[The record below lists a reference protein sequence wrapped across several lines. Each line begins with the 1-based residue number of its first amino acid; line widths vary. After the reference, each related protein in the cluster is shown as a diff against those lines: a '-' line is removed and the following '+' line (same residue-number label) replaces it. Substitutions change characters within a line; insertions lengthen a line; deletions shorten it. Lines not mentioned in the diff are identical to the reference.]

1 MPLSDQQIRALL
13 VACHETQSHELNCE
27 EFLAAMAGYAEARA
41 EGRELAPALAAVAA
55 HERLCINCRE
65 ELRALVQILTG
76 DPPKQR
82 TADA

>member
-27 EFLAAMAGYAEARA
+27 EFLMAMAGYAEARA
-41 EGRELAPALAAVAA
+41 EGREPPPALAAVAA

-76 DPPKQR
+76 DPPK
-82 TADA
+82 AANS